1 MDTSIQDTYRVMW
14 GFLRILLTCLV
25 ICFSIGG
32 RAGALLPVTIIE
44 QKVDFCAKI
53 AKTQAASAESPRNCF
68 SPVVFSSFRATE
80 VKLTRGDDGKEIS
93 IKIGNVLQIEL
104 ERSGGT
110 GYEWYLDKSYKK
122 CFKLLREDTETRQVQ
137 GLVGTPVVK
146 TWELRAIKRGETEI
160 RLHLYREWEGKDQ
173 AVETFKIRVR
183 TV

>member
-32 RAGALLPVTIIE
+32 RAGASLPVTIIG
-44 QKVDFCAKI
+44 QKVDFCTKI
-53 AKTQAASAESPRNCF
+53 AKTQAASTESPRNCF

-110 GYEWYLDKSYKK
+110 GYDWYLDKSYKK